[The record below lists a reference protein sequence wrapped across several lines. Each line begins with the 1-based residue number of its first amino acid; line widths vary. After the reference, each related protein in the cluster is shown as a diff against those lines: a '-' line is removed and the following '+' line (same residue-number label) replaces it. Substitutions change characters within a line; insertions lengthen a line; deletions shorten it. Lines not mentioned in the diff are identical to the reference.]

1 MIITRTPLRM
11 SFVGGGSDI
20 ESYYREHGGAVIS
33 TTIDQYVYINLHRS
47 FGKNVRIAYSKV
59 EEVDYFARVEHPLV
73 REVARYFEV
82 DNGLEVTSI
91 ADIPAKGTGLGS
103 SSSFTVGLIHAFCVH
118 LGVNLGKEEIAELA
132 CKIEIEACMQPIGKQ
147 DQYAAAIGGFNIFN
161 FNPDGSVNTTRVKLG
176 DYERHKLQSWM
187 MVFYT
192 GGTRSASKILA
203 EQTENSSKKNHRSS
217 LDEMV
222 KLVQPFSDAVAKA
235 NTREAG
241 LLLDTN
247 WQLKRT
253 LASGVSSNEID
264 EIYTTATSN
273 GAIGGK
279 LLGAGAGGFMLFLVP
294 PERHIDVA
302 NALRHLRQ
310 VFWNFDTQ
318 GSNLIMQT

>member
-20 ESYYREHGGAVIS
+20 ESYYRENGGAVLS
-33 TTIDQYVYINLHRS
+33 TTIDRYVYINLHSS

-59 EEVDYFARVEHPLV
+59 EDVDNFSLVEHPLV
-73 REVARYFEV
+73 REVARHFRV
-82 DNGLEVTSI
+82 DTGLEMTSI

-103 SSSFTVGLIHAFCVH
+103 SSSFTVGLIHAFCAH
-118 LGVNLGKEEIAELA
+118 LGLNLGKVEIAKLA

-147 DQYAAAIGGFNIFN
+147 DQYAAATGGFNIFK
-161 FNPDGSVNTTRVKLG
+161 FNPDGNVTISRIQLG

-203 EQTENSSKKNHRSS
+203 EQTENASKKNHRNS

-222 KLVQPFSDAVAKA
+222 KLVEPFSDALIKA
-235 NTREAG
+235 NISEAG
-241 LLLDTN
+241 LMLDTN
-247 WQLKRT
+247 WRLKRT

-264 EIYTTATSN
+264 EIYEAASIN
-273 GAIGGK
+273 GAVGGK

-294 PERHIDVA
+294 PERHNDVSH
-302 NALRHLRQ
+302 ALRHLKQ
-310 VFWNFDTQ
+310 VFWNFDIL
-318 GSNLIMQT
+318 GSSVIMQT